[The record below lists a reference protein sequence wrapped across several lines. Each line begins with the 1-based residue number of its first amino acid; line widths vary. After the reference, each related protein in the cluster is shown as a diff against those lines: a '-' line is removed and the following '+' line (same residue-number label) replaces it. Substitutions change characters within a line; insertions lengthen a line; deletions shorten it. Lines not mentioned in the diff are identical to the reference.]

1 MLLVLAVSIGIA
13 AASALGIA
21 TVVWHFAFG
30 SEHDNSRSLADRAFT
45 LSAERYSNMIKLL
58 DDSDFHFLKL
68 QPGFTPAIEARV
80 RSQRY
85 RLFVAYLNGLRVE
98 FRMVC
103 STLKC
108 ILAQADNDCSALSST
123 LLKAQLTFA
132 WGFLVARVRAYVWQ
146 FGWGRMTDFEL
157 PHIFEELSNYLAV
170 VIPAAPHQPW
180 SAVDDA
186 Y

>member
-1 MLLVLAVSIGIA
+1 
-13 AASALGIA
+13 
-21 TVVWHFAFG
+21 
-30 SEHDNSRSLADRAFT
+30 
-45 LSAERYSNMIKLL
+45 
-58 DDSDFHFLKL
+58 LKL

-85 RLFVAYLNGLRVE
+85 RLFVTYLNGLRGE

-108 ILAQADNDCSALSST
+108 ILAQADNDRSALSSV

-132 WGFLVARVRAYVWQ
+132 CGFLVARVRAYVWQ
-146 FGWGRMTDFEL
+146 FGWGRMTDFAL
-157 PHIFEELSNYLAV
+157 PHIFQELRSYLAA
-170 VIPAAPHQPW
+170 VIPVGPQQPW